1 MAASANTEQSLRQA
15 TVSQAQ
21 TLNSSVSGVSIDQE
35 MTNLDEFQKAYEAS
49 SQVLQT
55 ANALLGDL
63 MTMMADG

>member
-1 MAASANTEQSLRQA
+1 
-15 TVSQAQ
+15 
-21 TLNSSVSGVSIDQE
+21 LNSSVSGVSIDQE